1 MTSVD
6 IAADQFL
13 CLMQHNTGFCRVPH
27 TLGRLK
33 KGDAVEFAGFK
44 FVVFGVVEGSVSDQ
58 VWLKKG

>member
-13 CLMQHNTGFCRVPH
+13 CLMQHNTGFCHVPH
-27 TLGRLK
+27 ALGRLA
-33 KGDAVEFAGFK
+33 KGDAVEFAGFR
-44 FVVFGVVEGSVSDQ
+44 FIVFGVVAGSVSDR

>member
-13 CLMQHNTGFCRVPH
+13 CLMQHNTGVCDVPH
-27 TLGRLK
+27 SLGWLK
-33 KGDAVEFAGFK
+33 KGDAVEFAGFS
-44 FVVFGVVEGSVSDQ
+44 FVVFGVVAGSVSDR